1 MEVGAAGDPHGG
13 WGDTPAGTYVIPHGL
28 QPQRSP
34 HGAVP
39 VPQQP
44 VMILQQLPGTV
55 AALAPP
61 AGPLH
66 IRGAPYSLAD
76 LIELMM
82 IQNSQMHQVVMN
94 SLAVSALTSFGFGPS
109 PAAAQAMVVPL
120 QTEDEEEAVV
130 FHHHYLP
137 YPSSAPILAWPVLAR
152 DRGPAAV
159 RYLGTGLLAEDGEVS
174 AVPPPPPPS
183 ATGTVGADIPPAS
196 EYYNVVEERL

>member
-1 MEVGAAGDPHGG
+1 
-13 WGDTPAGTYVIPHGL
+13 
-28 QPQRSP
+28 P

-55 AALAPP
+55 AAAATP
-61 AGPLH
+61 AGPPYV
-66 IRGAPYSLAD
+66 RGAD

-109 PAAAQAMVVPL
+109 PAAAQAMAVPL
-120 QTEDEEEAVV
+120 QTGEEEEEAVV
-130 FHHHYLP
+130 FHHHYVP
-137 YPSSAPILAWPVLAR
+137 YPSPAPILVWPVPAQ

-159 RYLGTGLLAEDGEVS
+159 RYLGTGSLAEDGEV

-183 ATGTVGADIPPAS
+183 ATGTVGANVPPAS
-196 EYYNVVEERL
+196 GKDMLSPCP